1 MDKINQAVLL
11 TNQKDLVAHIKTAL
25 GESNLVLK
33 SLYGVETISEL
44 FEFRV
49 VFQSENDS
57 LDQEKILGTDFTVT
71 IKADKEER
79 YINGI
84 VAEFSQGATKNSTGL
99 ELTEYTAILRPKL
112 WYLTLDRNH
121 LMFQKKK
128 AIDIIKQVLKD
139 GGVNEVEDKTKSRG
153 RVEREYCVQY
163 GESSF
168 NFVSRLMEDE
178 GIFYY
183 FKHSNGKHT
192 MVLADSSSAY
202 EDILGS
208 KKITFMKG
216 VENVFPLGLVFKTA
230 MTTAYNTGAYIA
242 ADYNYTI
249 SSTKLK
255 SELKSKYS
263 KGPKYYEFPGNF
275 AKNND
280 GDGIA
285 KVRIEGFEF
294 NHCLLEAS
302 STVPRIMP
310 GFSFE
315 INGHHSSKF
324 NKEFIA
330 YSVEHIYDFSGS
342 EGYIYMNNFRAF
354 PQKTEFR
361 PPRTA
366 VHPKISGT
374 QTAVVVCSSGE
385 EIFVGEHCSIKVH
398 FHWDQIGKDKNVEN
412 SSCWIRVMQPL
423 SGSGWGHVFVPRV
436 GQEVVVAFVNG
447 DPDRPLVVGCVY
459 NDKFKPPYT
468 EKEKMQSG
476 IKMATFKDS
485 SKKMF
490 NEMRFNDEKDKQ
502 EIYVHAEKDV
512 YVNIKNSRKTEI
524 EENDDT
530 LDIFTGHRTIT
541 LQAKDRPANHTTTL
555 KEGNYVRTLN
565 KGNQNVTLDEGDLS
579 TLLKKGNMSITLNE
593 GDLSNILK
601 KGNMSVDLQNGDCTV
616 KINGKL
622 TVKVEKGIFIESN
635 DVISIKSKK
644 DYSVNSSMKISM
656 ESKQAFSNKTGAGA
670 AYSIKT
676 GAGGKISAESGAG
689 GAIGI
694 KSGAGGAVNVESGA
708 GGNMQLKSGLNFTA
722 QALVNAEM
730 KGTVMAQVSGVM
742 ANLTGQGMVKVN
754 GPMVTVGGGMLMLG

>member
-1 MDKINQAVLL
+1 MTTTNQVVLL
-11 TNQKDLVAHIKTAL
+11 TNQKDLVAQLKTAL
-25 GESNLVLK
+25 GEKNLVLK
-33 SLYGVETISEL
+33 SLHGVETISEL

-57 LDQEKILGTDFTVT
+57 LDQEKALGTSFTVT

-79 YINGI
+79 HINGI
-84 VAEFSQGATKNSTGL
+84 VAEFSQGATKSSTGPD
-99 ELTEYTAILRPKL
+99 LTEYTAILRPKL
-112 WYLTLDRNH
+112 WYLTLDCNC

-128 AIDIIKQVLKD
+128 AIDIIKKVLKD
-139 GGVNEVEDKTKSRG
+139 GGVTEIDDKTKSRG

-163 GESSF
+163 AESSF

-183 FKHSNGKHT
+183 FEHSDGKHT
-192 MVLADSSSAY
+192 MVLADSSSAHKP
-202 EDILGS
+202 ISGP
-208 KKITFMKG
+208 KKIIFMKG
-216 VENVFPLGLVFKTA
+216 VENIFPLGLIFKTS
-230 MTTAYNTGAYIA
+230 MTTAYNTGGYIT

-255 SELKSKYS
+255 SNLDCKYP
-263 KGPKYYEFPGNF
+263 KGPKYYEFPGKY
-275 AKNND
+275 AKNNE
-280 GDGIA
+280 GDDIA
-285 KVRIEGFEF
+285 KIRVEGFEL
-294 NHCLLEAS
+294 NHCMLEAS
-302 STVPRIMP
+302 STVPRITP
-310 GFSFE
+310 GFEFG
-315 INGHHSSKF
+315 IDGHHSGKF
-324 NKEFIA
+324 NADFVA
-330 YSVEHIYDFSGS
+330 YSVEHIYDFVGTD
-342 EGYIYMNNFRAF
+342 GYIYMNNLRAF
-354 PQKTEFR
+354 PKGTEFR

-366 VHPKISGT
+366 VHPKIAGT

-385 EIFVGEHCSIKVH
+385 EIFVNEHCSIKVH
-398 FHWDQIGKDKNVEN
+398 FHWDQIGKDKDVED

-436 GQEVVVAFVNG
+436 GQEVVVAFVGG

-476 IKMATFKDS
+476 IKMATFKDD

-490 NEMRFNDEKDKQ
+490 NELRFTDEKDKQ

-530 LDIFTGHRTIT
+530 LDLFTGHRTIT
-541 LQAKDRPANHTTTL
+541 LQAKDRPANHSTTL
-555 KEGNYVRTLN
+555 KEGNYSRTLN
-565 KGNQNVTLDEGDLS
+565 KGNQTVTLDEGDLS
-579 TLLKKGNMSITLNE
+579 TLLKKGNMSVE
-593 GDLSNILK
+593 LK
-601 KGNMSVDLQNGDCTV
+601 NGDCTI

-644 DYSVNSSMKISM
+644 DYSVKSDMKISM
-656 ESKQAFSNKTGAGA
+656 ESKMAFSNKTGAGG

-689 GAIGI
+689 GAISV
-694 KSGAGGAVNVESGA
+694 KSGVGGMVTVESGA
-708 GGNMQLKSGLNFTA
+708 GGNLQLKAGLNLMG
-722 QALVNAEM
+722 QALLNAEI

-742 ANLTGQGMVKVN
+742 ASLMGQGMAKVN